1 MPQIEL
7 MQADLP
13 HTLYNFKVKKADDDC
28 ERLNREAV
36 AKAKARHEARKK
48 AKAEAPGQRQY
59 TLDEVFS
66 GAADDDA
73 PQA

>member
-13 HTLYNFKVKKADDDC
+13 HTLYDYKGKPDKEC
-28 ERLNREAV
+28 ERLNREALE
-36 AKAKARHEARKK
+36 KARARRAKK
-48 AKAEAPGQRQY
+48 TAGATADRAY

-66 GAADDDA
+66 GAADE
-73 PQA
+73 

>member
-13 HTLYNFKVKKADDDC
+13 HTLYNVKGKRDLEC
-28 ERLNREAV
+28 ERLNREAL
-36 AKAKARHEARKK
+36 AKARARRAKRNTEKK
-48 AKAEAPGQRQY
+48 TSF

-66 GAADDDA
+66 GKADE
-73 PQA
+73 

>member
-13 HTLYNFKVKKADDDC
+13 HTLYDYKGKPDSEC
-28 ERLNREAV
+28 ERLNREAME
-36 AKAKARHEARKK
+36 KARARRAKK
-48 AKAEAPGQRQY
+48 AAKDREY

-66 GAADDDA
+66 GAADE
-73 PQA
+73 